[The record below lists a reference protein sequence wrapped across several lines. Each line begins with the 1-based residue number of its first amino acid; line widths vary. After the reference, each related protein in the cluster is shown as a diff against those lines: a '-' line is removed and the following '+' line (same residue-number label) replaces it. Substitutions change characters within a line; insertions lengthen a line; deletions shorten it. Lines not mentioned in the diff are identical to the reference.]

1 MSLYVPEHFRSAD
14 SAAAHDLI
22 EGHPLC
28 LLVSVEEGTPRFSP
42 VPVFLDR
49 DHGALG
55 RLRFHLARAN
65 PQSVRLAE
73 RSEASLVFHGPE
85 TYVSP
90 DWYVDTKLPP
100 TWNYEL
106 VIAHGRATPLD
117 DDGLLRLLADLSHD
131 QERRLDKVPWTM
143 EKMGEDSVR
152 GLLRGI
158 LGFAFEIDRLEAKSK
173 LSQNRS
179 PADRASVRRA
189 LAAQPGQ
196 RAHEVAAR
204 MAAVDPDHDA

>member
-1 MSLYVPEHFRSAD
+1 MSLYVPEHFRTAD
-14 SAAAHDLI
+14 QTAAHDLI

-42 VPVFLDR
+42 VPVLLDR

-55 RLRFHLARAN
+55 RLRFHLARALR
-65 PQSVRLAE
+65 VR
-73 RSEASLVFHGPE
+73 E
-85 TYVSP
+85 TYVTP

-131 QERRLDKVPWTM
+131 QERHLDKVPWTM
-143 EKMGEDSVR
+143 EKMGEDRVR

-158 LGFAFEIDRLEAKSK
+158 IGFAFEIDRLEAKSK

-204 MAAVDPDHDA
+204 MAAVDPDHEA